1 MTDEIREVTFSELC
15 GFREKQWLASQ
26 VADTHRF
33 TLFGGARG
41 PGKSYWLRWY
51 ALRQLLNLSA
61 QGVRHAAWALFCESY
76 PELTD
81 RQTSKILV
89 EFPKE
94 LGTVQDSKSH
104 GLGFYLYEDYG
115 GHVLL
120 LRNLDDPAKY
130 KSSEFAGISVD
141 ELTLTPK
148 RTFDMLRGSLR
159 WPGVARTQ
167 FCAGTN
173 PDGKHAAW
181 VRQLWIERDFTGE
194 GFEELLPLRD
204 EFAFVP
210 ALPTDNPFLSADYW
224 HDLKTQPRQVREAWL
239 EGSWYAKSSNV
250 VYSDFDEGNL
260 TDAEPDLSQPFEVGF
275 DDGYIDPRVLLL
287 IQRTSTG
294 VLVFDEIAHSKR
306 LDEESIRDLLELCA
320 RMYGKALPDAWPTMT
335 NTARSAWAVGN
346 GVKLPELA
354 VGSTEAVQLMRRFR
368 EANIPARGGT
378 HHVVDGVKV
387 VRQLIL
393 DGNGVR
399 SLQVNRRCKG
409 LIGEMTNTYRYPD
422 GVRRD
427 SEKPEDGGDHSCD
440 SLRYWCHMRSG
451 RR

>member
-1 MTDEIREVTFSELC
+1 
-15 GFREKQWLASQ
+15 
-26 VADTHRF
+26 
-33 TLFGGARG
+33 
-41 PGKSYWLRWY
+41 
-51 ALRQLLNLSA
+51 
-61 QGVRHAAWALFCESY
+61 
-76 PELTD
+76 
-81 RQTSKILV
+81 
-89 EFPKE
+89 
-94 LGTVQDSKSH
+94 
-104 GLGFYLYEDYG
+104 
-115 GHVLL
+115 
-120 LRNLDDPAKY
+120 
-130 KSSEFAGISVD
+130 
-141 ELTLTPK
+141 
-148 RTFDMLRGSLR
+148 MLRGSLR

-194 GFEELLPLRD
+194 GFEELAPLKD

-320 RMYGKALPDAWPTMT
+320 RMYGKALPDGWPTMT

-440 SLRYWCHMRSG
+440 ALRYWVHMRSG

>member
-1 MTDEIREVTFSELC
+1 VPTIPFWELS
-15 GFREKQWLASQ
+15 GFRPKQILASR

-51 ALRQLLNLSA
+51 ALRQLLDLH
-61 QGVRHAAWALFCESY
+61 RHGIDHVSWGLFCESY
-76 PELTD
+76 PELQD
-81 RQTSKILV
+81 RQTSKIV
-89 EFPKE
+89 SEFPAR
-94 LGTVQDSKSH
+94 LGEVRDTKSH
-104 GLGFYLYEDYG
+104 GLGFHLHEKYG
-115 GHVLL
+115 GSVIL

-275 DDGYIDPRVLLL
+275 DDGYIDPRVFLL
-287 IQRTSTG
+287 IQRTATG

-306 LDEESIRDLLELCA
+306 LDEESIRDLLETCC
-320 RMYGKALPDAWPTMT
+320 RMYGKPLPDGWPTMT
-335 NTARSAWAVGN
+335 NTARSAWAVSS

-378 HHVVDGVKV
+378 HHIVDGIKV

-440 SLRYWCHMRSG
+440 ALRYWCHMRSG

>member
-1 MTDEIREVTFSELC
+1 MPTVPFWELS
-15 GFREKQWLASQ
+15 GFRPKQIQASR

-51 ALRQLLNLSA
+51 ALRQLLDLH
-61 QGVRHAAWALFCESY
+61 RHGIDHVSWGLFCESY
-76 PELTD
+76 PELQD
-81 RQTSKILV
+81 RQTSKIV
-89 EFPKE
+89 SEFPAR
-94 LGTVQDSKSH
+94 LGEVRDTKSH
-104 GLGFYLYEDYG
+104 GLGFHLHERYG
-115 GHVLL
+115 GSVIL

-250 VYSDFDEGNL
+250 VYSDFDDGNL
-260 TDAEPDLSQPFEVGF
+260 TDAEPDLSKTWELSF
-275 DDGYIDPRVLLL
+275 DDGYIDPRVFLL
-287 IQRTSTG
+287 IQRSSTEI
-294 VLVFDEIAHSKR
+294 LVFDEIWQTKR
-306 LDEESIRDLLELCA
+306 LDEESIRDLLEKCA
-320 RMYGKALPDAWPTMT
+320 ALHKIALPENWGAIR
-335 NTARSAWAVGN
+335 NTERSAWIVSN
-346 GVKLPELA
+346 GAKLPELA
-354 VGSTEAVQLMRRFR
+354 VGSSEAVQLMRRFR

-378 HHVVDGVKV
+378 HEILQGIKLM
-387 VRQLIL
+387 RSLIL

-399 SLQVNRRCKG
+399 TLKVHQRCKH
-409 LIGEMTNTYRYPD
+409 LIDELTNLYRFPE
-422 GVRRD
+422 GARRD
-427 SEKPEDGGDHSCD
+427 SEKPEDRDNHGAD
-440 SLRYWCHMRSG
+440 SLRYYIYTRSG

>member
-1 MTDEIREVTFSELC
+1 MPTVPFWELS
-15 GFREKQWLASQ
+15 GFRPKQIQASR

-51 ALRQLLNLSA
+51 ALRQILNLHR
-61 QGVRHAAWALFCESY
+61 QGIDHVSWGLFCESY
-76 PELTD
+76 PELQD
-81 RQTSKILV
+81 RQTSKIV
-89 EFPKE
+89 SEFPAR
-94 LGTVQDSKSH
+94 LGEVRDTKSH
-104 GLGFYLYEDYG
+104 GLGFHLHEGYG
-115 GHVLL
+115 GSVIL

-275 DDGYIDPRVLLL
+275 DDGYIDPRVFLL
-287 IQRTSTG
+287 IQRTATG

-320 RMYGKALPDAWPTMT
+320 RMYGKPLPDGWPTMT
-335 NTARSAWAVGN
+335 NTARSAWCVGN

-354 VGSTEAVQLMRRFR
+354 VGGTESVQLMRRFR

-378 HHVVDGVKV
+378 HQILDGIKV

-393 DGNGVR
+393 DGNGARTLKVH
-399 SLQVNRRCKG
+399 RRCKT
-409 LIGEMTNTYRYPD
+409 LINEWQNGYRYPD

-427 SEKPEDGGDHSCD
+427 SEKPDDLNNHASDAC
-440 SLRYWCHMRSG
+440 RVWCFMRSG

>member
-1 MTDEIREVTFSELC
+1 MPTIPFWELS
-15 GFREKQWLASQ
+15 GFRPKQIQASRI
-26 VADTHRF
+26 ADTHRF

-51 ALRQLLNLSA
+51 ALRQLLDLH
-61 QGVRHAAWALFCESY
+61 RHGIDHVSWGLFCESY
-76 PELTD
+76 PELQD
-81 RQTSKILV
+81 RQTSKIV
-89 EFPKE
+89 SEFPPE
-94 LGTVQDSKSH
+94 LGEVRDTKSH
-104 GLGFYLYEDYG
+104 GLGFHLHERYG
-115 GHVLL
+115 GSVIL

-260 TDAEPDLSQPFEVGF
+260 TDDGPDMSLPFELGC
-275 DDGYIDPRVLLL
+275 DDGYIDPRVFLL
-287 IQRTSTG
+287 IQRTPTG
-294 VLVFDEIAHSKR
+294 ILVFDEIAQTKR
-306 LDEESIRDLLELCA
+306 LDEETIRDLLELCA
-320 RMYGKALPDAWPTMT
+320 RYSQAPLPEGWQTMT
-335 NTARSAWAVGN
+335 NGQRSAWAHST

-354 VGSTEAVQLMRRFR
+354 VCGTESVQLMRRFR

-378 HHVVDGVKV
+378 HLILEGIKV
-387 VRQLIL
+387 MRQLIL

-399 SLQVNRRCKG
+399 TMRVNRRCKT
-409 LIGEMTNTYRYPD
+409 LINELTTGYRFPE
-422 GVRRD
+422 GARRD
-427 SEKPEDGGDHSCD
+427 SEKPEDLNNHAVDAA
-440 SLRYWCHMRSG
+440 RMWCWMRSG